1 MDRLPRLELEV
12 LEGRLALADLD
23 AEPTGQAGDRLL
35 LALVELQR
43 QRVTLADVDRLPRV
57 LAGHMREQLLVPPR
71 LVRALHGCD
80 PVGLAHAA
88 LHAIPSRMSASLTRT
103 SGRSSRSTSRRRIS
117 APAPITSTRPGCI
130 TGSAARSAC
139 VMPSS
144 SDVTFSTCYGDK

>member
-43 QRVTLADVDRLPRV
+43 QRVTLADVDRLSRV
-57 LAGHMREQLLVPPR
+57 LAGHMREQLFISSR

-88 LHAIPSRMSASLTRT
+88 IHAIPSRMPASLTRT
-103 SGRSSRSTSRRRIS
+103 GRSSRSPSRRSISPS
-117 APAPITSTRPGCI
+117 AP
-130 TGSAARSAC
+130 
-139 VMPSS
+139 
-144 SDVTFSTCYGDK
+144 